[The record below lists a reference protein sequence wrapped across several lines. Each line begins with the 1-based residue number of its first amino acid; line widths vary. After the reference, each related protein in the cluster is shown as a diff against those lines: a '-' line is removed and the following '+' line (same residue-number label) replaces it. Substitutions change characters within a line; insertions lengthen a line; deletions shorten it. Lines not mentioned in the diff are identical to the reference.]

1 MFMCEFHV
9 AIKKNYIHMKTQ
21 NSKSF
26 LPAFWLVILL
36 FSASAFAFS
45 AEPFIEFRGTVVDKT
60 TRTPLAFAG
69 ISVAGTNMTTVT
81 NTEGEFSLKILTS
94 VAQPKIKVQYI
105 GFISETVTVE
115 ELTKNKNRIELTPR
129 TVELPEVSV
138 ISIDAE
144 ELMRSVFEKVS
155 DNYATNTTQMTAFY
169 RETIK
174 NNSSY
179 VSLSEAVLD
188 VLKEPAGS
196 YKNDVAR
203 FYKAR
208 KKVDYNKLDTLI
220 FKLMGGPYNSLNLDV
235 IKHPEYVFTEDVFK
249 NYVFTFEKSTHLDN
263 QLIYI
268 INFTQNSS
276 VPDPYYRGKIYV
288 DAKSL
293 AIKSVVFSLNL
304 DNKEAAASLF
314 IVKKPLNA
322 RVVPVVAD
330 YRIDYA
336 EKDGKWY
343 YNYSR
348 IELALKIIWK
358 KKLFH
363 TTYHSTI
370 EMAVTDWNL
379 PDDPK
384 AFRHGERL
392 KPNVIVSDE
401 PIGFKD
407 PEFWGDFNVIEPE
420 KSIETAIKK
429 IKKQMEK

>member
-1 MFMCEFHV
+1 
-9 AIKKNYIHMKTQ
+9 MKTQ

>member
-1 MFMCEFHV
+1 
-9 AIKKNYIHMKTQ
+9 MKTQ
-21 NSKSF
+21 NKKLF

-36 FSASAFAFS
+36 FNVSALAFS

-105 GFISETVTVE
+105 GFISETVTIE
-115 ELTKNKNRIELTPR
+115 ELTKNKNRIELIPR

-174 NNSSY
+174 NNSTY

-249 NYVFTFEKSTHLDN
+249 NYVFTFDKSTHMDN

-268 INFTQNSS
+268 INFVQNSS
-276 VPDPYYRGKIYV
+276 VTDPYYRGKIYV
-288 DAKSL
+288 DAKTL
-293 AIKSVVFSLNL
+293 AIKSMVFSLNL
-304 DNKEAAASLF
+304 ENKEAAASLF

-322 RVVPVVAD
+322 RVTPIIAN

-384 AFRHGERL
+384 AFRHGERI

>member
-1 MFMCEFHV
+1 
-9 AIKKNYIHMKTQ
+9 MKTQ

-276 VPDPYYRGKIYV
+276 VPDPFYRGIIYV

-343 YNYSR
+343 
-348 IELALKIIWK
+348 
-358 KKLFH
+358 
-363 TTYHSTI
+363 
-370 EMAVTDWNL
+370 
-379 PDDPK
+379 
-384 AFRHGERL
+384 
-392 KPNVIVSDE
+392 
-401 PIGFKD
+401 
-407 PEFWGDFNVIEPE
+407 
-420 KSIETAIKK
+420 
-429 IKKQMEK
+429 

>member
-1 MFMCEFHV
+1 
-9 AIKKNYIHMKTQ
+9 MKTQ

-268 INFTQNSS
+268 FNFTQNSS

>member
-1 MFMCEFHV
+1 
-9 AIKKNYIHMKTQ
+9 MKTK
-21 NSKSF
+21 NKKLF
-26 LPAFWLVILL
+26 LHAFWLVILL
-36 FSASAFAFS
+36 FNASAFAFS

-94 VAQPKIKVQYI
+94 VAQPKIRVQYI
-105 GFISETVTVE
+105 GFMSETVTLE

-249 NYVFTFEKSTHLDN
+249 NYVFTFERSTHLDN

-276 VPDPYYRGKIYV
+276 VPDPYYHGKIYV
-288 DAKSL
+288 DAKTL
-293 AIKSVVFSLNL
+293 AIKSMTFSLNL